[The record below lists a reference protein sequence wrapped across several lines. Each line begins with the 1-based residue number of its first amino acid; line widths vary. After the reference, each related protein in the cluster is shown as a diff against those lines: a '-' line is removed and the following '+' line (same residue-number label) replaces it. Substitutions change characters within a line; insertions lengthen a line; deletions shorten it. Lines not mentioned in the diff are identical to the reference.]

1 MKFAYLIE
9 PPFNFLDE
17 NGRVTGCDV
26 ELARYVFNALDIT
39 LFNPVETEFAEL
51 LPGLND
57 HRWQMT
63 TGLFATTERMQTALF
78 SRPIWALSDGLLVKA
93 NNPHKID
100 GYKSIAENQN
110 VRLAVIR
117 DQFQHRSAIDFGIG
131 TAQICIYET
140 YSEAAKAV
148 KNSIVDAYASVG
160 KAHRGFMAHNP
171 SWDVTEVV
179 VPFKEKPPAYG
190 CFAFHLH
197 DIGLRDNVNTFLN
210 NFLGSKEHRKMVAA
224 FDVSDADVDLLMRYR
239 STDYSF

>member
-17 NGRVTGCDV
+17 NGHVTGCDV
-26 ELARYVFNALDIT
+26 ELARHVFNALDIT
-39 LFNPVETEFAEL
+39 HFDPVETEFEEL

-57 HRWQMT
+57 HRWRMT
-63 TGLFATTERMQTALF
+63 TGLFATAERKQTALF

-93 NNPHKID
+93 NNPSKID
-100 GYKSIAENQN
+100 GYKSIAVNPN
-110 VRLAVIR
+110 VRLAVIC
-117 DQFQHRSAIDFGIG
+117 DQFQHRSAIEFGISP
-131 TAQICIYET
+131 AQISIYET
-140 YSEAAKAV
+140 YRETAMAV
-148 KNSIVDAYASVG
+148 KNGIVDAYASVG
-160 KAHRGFMAHNP
+160 KAHCGFMAQNP
-171 SWDVTEVV
+171 SWYVTEVV

-197 DIGLRDNVNTFLN
+197 DTELRDNVNTFLN

-224 FDVSDADVDLLMRYR
+224 FNVSDADVDLLMRYR

>member
-26 ELARYVFNALDIT
+26 ELARHVFNALDIT
-39 LFNPVETEFAEL
+39 HFNPVETEFAEL

-57 HRWQMT
+57 HRWRMT

-78 SRPIWALSDGLLVKA
+78 SRSIWALSDGLLVKA

-100 GYKSIAENQN
+100 GYKSIAENPN

-117 DQFQHRSAIDFGIG
+117 DQFQHRSAIDFGISP
-131 TAQICIYET
+131 AQIFIYET

-148 KNSIVDAYASVG
+148 KNGIVDAYASVG
-160 KAHRGFMAHNP
+160 KAHRGFMAQNP
-171 SWDVTEVV
+171 DWDVAEVA
-179 VPFKEKPPAYG
+179 VPIAEKPPAYG
-190 CFAFHLH
+190 CFAFHLN
-197 DIGLRDNVNTFLN
+197 DTELRDNVNTFLN
-210 NFLGSKEHRKMVAA
+210 GFLGSKKHRDMVAA
-224 FDVSDADVDLLMRYR
+224 FGVSDADVDLLIRYKN
-239 STDYSF
+239 SDQSI